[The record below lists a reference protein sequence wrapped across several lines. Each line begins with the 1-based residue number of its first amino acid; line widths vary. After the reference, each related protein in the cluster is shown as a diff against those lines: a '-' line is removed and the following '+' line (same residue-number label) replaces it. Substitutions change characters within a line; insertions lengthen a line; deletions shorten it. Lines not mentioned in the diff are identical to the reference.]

1 MGATAVVIVV
11 IILPLSHADAGCPFF
26 TRPAVESD
34 SLATLNSYEAGSYV
48 CHSETM
54 YLCRTRGEWKNMG
67 PCTSYQRWEEN
78 LACKLE
84 GTSGPGCGPGS
95 GQQVQ
100 GGIESPANPG
110 GRLGPGEGEA
120 STGGS
125 AGPPGGS
132 SGEGNAAGGEASGF
146 DAGQAATSGSSGASG
161 NTFGG
166 NSPGGSALGGPGS
179 QTGGMST
186 GPDTSS
192 GPCFQ
197 EERIFTQELQTLRAR
212 QSMQSSESASMCG
225 IADQVE
231 NLARRMQSF
240 YGRCP
245 SSDVTGNMM
254 RWSYEAINWSN
265 EIRRTVCSG

>member
-1 MGATAVVIVV
+1 
-11 IILPLSHADAGCPFF
+11 
-26 TRPAVESD
+26 
-34 SLATLNSYEAGSYV
+34 
-48 CHSETM
+48 
-54 YLCRTRGEWKNMG
+54 
-67 PCTSYQRWEEN
+67 

-95 GQQVQ
+95 GQQQVQ
-100 GGIESPANPG
+100 GGIASPRDPG
-110 GRLGPGEGEA
+110 
-120 STGGS
+120 SMGGS
-125 AGPPGGS
+125 GGPMGGAPS
-132 SGEGNAAGGEASGF
+132 EGNSLGGEASGYGS
-146 DAGQAATSGSSGASG
+146 DHAATGGPRGDPG

-166 NSPGGSALGGPGS
+166 NSVGAGAPGGPGF
-179 QTGGMST
+179 QTGGTET

-197 EERIFTQELQTLRAR
+197 EEQIFTQELQTIQAR
-212 QSMQSSESASMCG
+212 QSMQNSEGASMCG

-254 RWSYEAINWSN
+254 RWSNEAINWSN
-265 EIRRTVCSG
+265 EIRRTVCSR